1 MLKCVHA
8 NKHLI
13 WPCIKTGALVVNSVL
28 NCLQSGNYIGQE
40 MSEAALLSACEALLI
55 THL

>member
-13 WPCIKTGALVVNSVL
+13 WPCIKTEALVVNGVL
-28 NCLQSGNYIGQE
+28 NCLQLGNYIGQE
-40 MSEAALLSACEALLI
+40 MSEVALLSVCEALPI
-55 THL
+55 IHL